1 MKHGG
6 KGRVT
11 CLHWTTYKKKKVQ
24 TPLQLQRRLK
34 VGQKLYGSSNEIQK

>member
-11 CLHWTTYKKKKVQ
+11 CLHWTTYKKKAQ

-34 VGQKLYGSSNEIQK
+34 VGQKFYGSSNEIQK